1 MLNKDANCKKTVRY
15 ELFAENMNGTL
26 VIKNLEQN
34 NFFISTPKKILENK
48 QLLQGF
54 APEHV
59 TRINLVAGFT

>member
-1 MLNKDANCKKTVRY
+1 MTTKNIECNKRIRY

-59 TRINLVAGFT
+59 IRINLVAGFI